1 MLDKVNEMRDVKNR
15 VVFLVKENN
24 DLKERL
30 KELTSNT
37 KKKNGGTSSTEK
49 KKDLNANYQ
58 HPFPC

>member
-1 MLDKVNEMRDVKNR
+1 MDEVSEMRDVKKR
-15 VVFLVKENN
+15 VDVLVKENN
-24 DLKERL
+24 SLKERL
-30 KELTSNT
+30 KELTSNL